1 MARLPKPKKKS
12 ELDNIRHEKAQVAS
26 IIHRATVSSTCP
38 KEKMDRF
45 IARWHALCS
54 EELRA
59 MVEASKAHKAAKA

>member
-1 MARLPKPKKKS
+1 MARLHKPKKKS
-12 ELDNIRHEKAQVAS
+12 ELDKIRQEKVHVSS

-38 KEKMDRF
+38 KEKMDGF

-59 MVEASKAHKAAKA
+59 IVEAAEARKAAAA